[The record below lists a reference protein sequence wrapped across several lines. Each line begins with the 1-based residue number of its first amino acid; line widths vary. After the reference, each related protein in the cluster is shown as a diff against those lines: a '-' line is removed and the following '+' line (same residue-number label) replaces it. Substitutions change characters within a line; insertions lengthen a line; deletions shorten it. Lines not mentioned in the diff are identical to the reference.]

1 MSTFENR
8 RWIIINADDVENVN
22 FDQVLESSP
31 ETLRYSVDGTK
42 TFIKYNIVNVPENI
56 VKTNINPETGEE
68 ETITISAGVYGRP
81 DIYQDG
87 MTEYTHAEIL
97 EILSSEEWT
106 EPRDL

>member
-42 TFIKYNIVNVPENI
+42 TFIKYNIVNVPEDI

-81 DIYQDG
+81 DIYQNG
-87 MTEYTHAEIL
+87 MIEYTHAEIL

-106 EPRDL
+106 ELRDL